1 MFRDVRRSSVITL
14 VAGISLASFLQWL
27 GSSAVLPLLP
37 LYLQRRGS
45 TDTMVGIVMAA
56 FFAAGVI
63 AQYLSG
69 HLADRI
75 GHRSVLLTGLLG
87 YAAFSAAFL
96 LDITGPGYAVLR
108 AGQGASAGAA
118 EVAMLALVTA
128 SVPAQMRGRAV
139 SAVYG
144 GQLAGIAVGPLV
156 GSAVGIAQMGH
167 LFVVSSLVA
176 LLAGI
181 PVLLTSGSG
190 RTARDAASGAAV
202 PGVPDTGTPAS
213 GVPVTAVVV
222 PAGLSPDPGP
232 ASGPG
237 PASDPVPDP
246 APGPDPAPSLGPDP
260 GPGGPGAGGPGR
272 LRRARTGV
280 LLTAVAAGLLTGIYE
295 ACWTLLL
302 DLRGATTWQIGLS
315 WTLFA
320 LPFVF
325 AAPVAGWSADRRDR
339 RLLVVAGL
347 SVAIVFAFVYPWI
360 MDVRWLIGLG
370 ILESLGVAFVYPA
383 IQSLLADAV
392 PVEALGRAQGRF
404 VSAQTAA
411 IAGSAGAAGALFAVA
426 PWVPFTVVA
435 LVSVGLVATLPALWR
450 DLPGRVA
457 HPDGDPRAA
466 VAAG

>member
-69 HLADRI
+69 HLADRV

-213 GVPVTAVVV
+213 GVPVTAAVV

-237 PASDPVPDP
+237 PASDP
-246 APGPDPAPSLGPDP
+246 GPDPAPSPGPDP
-260 GPGGPGAGGPGR
+260 GPGGPGAGGPGAGGPGR

-325 AAPVAGWSADRRDR
+325 AAPSPDGPRTGVTGACS
-339 RLLVVAGL
+339 
-347 SVAIVFAFVYPWI
+347 FAFVYPWI